1 MAEPNAD
8 LGGFLEAAGRSLV
21 DAQGSLTG
29 DLVDLPPAV
38 AISEA
43 ELELK
48 AAVVRRADG
57 AVALETISTQDMRS
71 GAITPGML
79 STVRVQYVAV
89 GADTLVPAS
98 QQPTQ
103 TPDKVIDGV
112 RGRDDVARLDRIMGG
127 LAYEASYV
135 ASQQRWLV
143 TAKDAEER
151 VVRQVV
157 VPDQKG

>member
-1 MAEPNAD
+1 M
-8 LGGFLEAAGRSLV
+8 
-21 DAQGSLTG
+21 
-29 DLVDLPPAV
+29 
-38 AISEA
+38 
-43 ELELK
+43 
-48 AAVVRRADG
+48 RRADG

-89 GADTLVPAS
+89 GADTLVPPS

-112 RGRDDVARLDRIMGG
+112 RGRDDVARLDKIMGG

-157 VPDQKG
+157 VPDQKRIAADARDERPGSSSPDDPRGAAREGAG